1 MRTLATGGGEPTS
14 HGPEEDALWHVSILV
29 SGGGAGH
36 IGIDFIFHCDLSAGP
51 GGYRSC
57 IPLTRSC
64 MSVGAGVLEVQ
75 VARAPSPKAEQL
87 LCVVGPMM
95 LSPVLRETYSIL
107 VRFHRGPHHFPVPH
121 GPGAASAYAAAYLE
135 DVIIHDNTRAEHV

>member
-1 MRTLATGGGEPTS
+1 MSTLATGDGEPTS
-14 HGPEEDALWHVSILV
+14 HGPEEDALWHVFILV

-95 LSPVLRETYSIL
+95 LSPVLRETCNIL
-107 VRFHRGPHHFPVPH
+107 VRFHRGPHHFLVPH
-121 GPGAASAYAAAYLE
+121 GPGAAATCCTCCHLPG
-135 DVIIHDNTRAEHV
+135 

>member
-1 MRTLATGGGEPTS
+1 
-14 HGPEEDALWHVSILV
+14 
-29 SGGGAGH
+29 
-36 IGIDFIFHCDLSAGP
+36 
-51 GGYRSC
+51 
-57 IPLTRSC
+57 

-75 VARAPSPKAEQL
+75 VARAPSLKAEQL